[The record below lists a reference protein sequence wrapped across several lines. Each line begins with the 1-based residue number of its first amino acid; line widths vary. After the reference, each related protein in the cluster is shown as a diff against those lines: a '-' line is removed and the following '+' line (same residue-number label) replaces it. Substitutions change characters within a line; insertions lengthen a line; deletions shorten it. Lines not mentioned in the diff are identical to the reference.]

1 MKKILK
7 NVNEIA
13 SAMSTIDRFSQTRL
27 INPESVLEHTGF
39 VCFCSLMIGKE
50 LEKAGEEINFGTLL
64 IKATLHDIEET
75 ITGDIACPT
84 KYWNEDI
91 TKQVKAIEAE
101 AAQQVL
107 NKLDPSQQLYMYWL
121 KSKEYKE
128 GFIVA
133 IADKLAIVYKAQQE
147 INDYSNQTLKG
158 HMKGLIPSLRDLKN
172 TCKTRKLIVNKDVVL
187 NILDEA
193 IEICQKLK

>member
-1 MKKILK
+1 MSHVKL
-7 NVNEIA
+7 VNEIA
-13 SAMSTIDRFSQTRL
+13 SAMSTIDRYSQTRL

-50 LEKAGEEINFGTLL
+50 LEKAGEEINFGSLL

-84 KYWNEDI
+84 KYWNEDVTTQI
-91 TKQVKAIEAE
+91 KSIERE

-107 NKLDPSQQLYMYWL
+107 GRLDPSQGLYLYWL

-133 IADKLAIVYKAQQE
+133 IADKLAVVYKAQQE
-147 INDYSNQTLKG
+147 INDYGNQTLKG
-158 HMKGLIPSLRDLKN
+158 HMKGLIPAIRDLKN
-172 TCKTRKLIVNKDVVL
+172 ICKTRKIITNTHVIL